1 MTKSTTAKTLTPRAM
16 NRMIMPPSQ
25 GWDQLEVDLLVG
37 DGEGVVI
44 GNREMLAGEASG
56 ECEVDEKWWYS
67 VDASSASMRGG
78 MLGGMNGMASF
89 GEDISRWFK
98 KIFLMS
104 VASMLSWV
112 ETMVGGLSYFW
123 EVRNLTAGMA
133 LSSSNQSLAGM
144 I

>member
-1 MTKSTTAKTLTPRAM
+1 
-16 NRMIMPPSQ
+16 
-25 GWDQLEVDLLVG
+25 LLVG

-78 MLGGMNGMASF
+78 MLRGMNGMASF

-104 VASMLSWV
+104 VASMLS
-112 ETMVGGLSYFW
+112 
-123 EVRNLTAGMA
+123 
-133 LSSSNQSLAGM
+133 
-144 I
+144 